1 MLLKTKSI
9 LFLQKLFRFDVAQ
22 HQSSIGTEVL
32 AGVTTFGAMAYII
45 AVNPAILAV
54 TGAGRADMITVTVL
68 AAMCGSLLMAF
79 LSRLPIALAP
89 GMGSNA
95 VFAQVVVVKMGM
107 SYGTALTMVL
117 VGGVLFTCLSLSNVR
132 QHIVRGFPASI
143 RIGLQAGIG
152 LFIAYLGLKSGGLI
166 VNDSSGSIAFADLR
180 SPSVMVVFLS
190 LLLIAALVAARVRGA
205 MLLSILAVTVAG
217 LFIQTT
223 PGHFMTV
230 LPSRAV
236 ALPHAPT
243 AYFFAFDTTEFFKN
257 FFLVLPL
264 TLYFFLS
271 DFFSATATMIAVT
284 RRAGMMDEQGNFRN
298 SRRAYLADGLAS
310 IVGACLGSPTV
321 GAYVESATGV
331 EAGGRTGLTTLTVAI
346 LFGLSAFLWPL
357 IACIPP
363 QATTAALVMVGVLM
377 MEGLTE
383 LDVADP
389 LQTISAG
396 MIVLLTVTTANLMIG
411 ICAGCFA
418 YTVMAAATRSW
429 KRLPPVFLLTNVLL
443 VIYLV
448 LVTYTVN

>member
-1 MLLKTKSI
+1 MRGVLS
-9 LFLQKLFRFDVAQ
+9 LQKLFGFKVAE

-32 AGVTTFGAMAYII
+32 AGLTTFGAMGYII
-45 AVNPAILAV
+45 AVNPAILSA
-54 TGAGRADMITVTVL
+54 TGANRADMITVTVL

-95 VFAQVVVVKMGM
+95 VFAQVVVVKMGL

-117 VGGVLFTCLSLSNVR
+117 VGGILFTCLSLSNVR

-152 LFIAYLGLKSGGLI
+152 LFIAYLGLRSGGLI
-166 VNDSSGSIAFADLR
+166 VTDAGGSVAFADLR
-180 SPSVMVVFLS
+180 TPSVMVVFLS

-217 LFIQTT
+217 LFIHTSD
-223 PGHFMTV
+223 GHVMTV
-230 LPSRAV
+230 LPTQVV
-236 ALPHAPT
+236 ALPHVPS
-243 AYFFAFDTTEFFKN
+243 AYFFAFDTSEFFHN

-284 RRAGMMDEQGNFRN
+284 RRAGMMDAQGNFLN
-298 SRRAYLADGLAS
+298 SRRAFLADGLAS

-363 QATTAALVMVGVLM
+363 QATTAALVMVGILM
-377 MEGLTE
+377 MEGLAE
-383 LDVADP
+383 LDVSDP
-389 LQTISAG
+389 IQSVSAG

-418 YTVMAAATRSW
+418 YTVMAVATRSW
-429 KRLPPVFLLTNVLL
+429 ARLTPVFLLTNVLL

>member
-1 MLLKTKSI
+1 MRAVLS
-9 LFLQKLFRFDVAQ
+9 LQKLFGFNVAG
-22 HQSSIGTEVL
+22 HQSSVGTEVL
-32 AGVTTFGAMAYII
+32 AGFTTFGAMGYII

-54 TGAGRADMITVTVL
+54 TGANRADMITVTVL

-95 VFAQVVVVKMGM
+95 VFAQVVVVKMGL

-117 VGGVLFTCLSLSNVR
+117 VGGILFTCLSLSNVR

-152 LFIAYLGLKSGGLI
+152 LFIAYLGLRSGGLI
-166 VNDSSGSIAFADLR
+166 VTDPAGGVAFADLR

-217 LFIQTT
+217 LFIQTS
-223 PGHFMTV
+223 PGHVMTV
-230 LPSRAV
+230 LPAQAV
-236 ALPHAPT
+236 A
-243 AYFFAFDTTEFFKN
+243 
-257 FFLVLPL
+257 LPL

-284 RRAGMMDEQGNFRN
+284 RRAGMMDAQGNFMN
-298 SRRAYLADGLAS
+298 SRRAFLADGLAS

-346 LFGLSAFLWPL
+346 LFGLSAFFWPL

-363 QATTAALVMVGVLM
+363 QATTAALVMVGILM

-383 LDVADP
+383 LDISDP
-389 LQTISAG
+389 LQSVSAG

-418 YTVMAAATRSW
+418 YTVMAVATRSW
-429 KRLPPVFLLTNVLL
+429 ARLTPVFLLTNVLL

>member
-1 MLLKTKSI
+1 MKSV
-9 LFLQKLFRFDVAQ
+9 LPLQKLFRFNVAD
-22 HQSSIGTEVL
+22 HQSSIGTELL
-32 AGVTTFGAMAYII
+32 AGLTTFGAMAYII
-45 AVNPAILAV
+45 AVNPAILAA
-54 TGAGRADMITVTVL
+54 TGAGRADMITVTAL
-68 AAMCGSLLMAF
+68 AAMCGSLLMALF
-79 LSRLPIALAP
+79 ARLPIALAP
-89 GMGSNA
+89 VMGSNV
-95 VFAQVVVVKMGM
+95 VFAQVVVVRMGL

-117 VGGVLFTCLSLSNVR
+117 VGGILFTCLSLSNVR
-132 QHIVRGFPASI
+132 QHIVSGFPVSI

-152 LFIAYLGLKSGGLI
+152 LFIAYLGLKGGGLI
-166 VNDSSGSIAFADLR
+166 VNDAGGNIAFADLR

-190 LLLIAALVAARVRGA
+190 LLFITALVAARVRGA

-217 LFIQTT
+217 LFIQTS

-230 LPSRAV
+230 LPAQMV
-236 ALPHAPT
+236 ALPHVPK
-243 AYFFAFDTTEFFKN
+243 AYFFAFDTTEFIHN
-257 FFLVLPL
+257 FFLVIPL

-284 RRAGMMDEQGNFRN
+284 RRAGLMDAQGHFLN

-310 IVGACLGSPTV
+310 IMGACLGSPTV

-363 QATTAALVMVGVLM
+363 QATTPALVMVGILM

-383 LDVADP
+383 LDVSDP

-418 YTVMAAATRSW
+418 YTIMAAVTRNW
-429 KRLPPVFLLTNVLL
+429 KRLTPVFLLTNVLL
-443 VIYLV
+443 VIYLI

>member
-1 MLLKTKSI
+1 MKSA
-9 LFLQKLFRFDVAQ
+9 LPLQKLFRFNVAD
-22 HQSSIGTEVL
+22 HQSSVGTEVL
-32 AGVTTFGAMAYII
+32 AGLTTFGAMAYII
-45 AVNPAILAV
+45 AVNPAILAA
-54 TGAGRADMITVTVL
+54 TGANRADMITVTVL
-68 AAMCGSLLMAF
+68 AAMCGSLLMALF
-79 LSRLPIALAP
+79 ARLPIALAP
-89 GMGSNA
+89 VMGSNV
-95 VFAQVVVVKMGM
+95 VFAQVVVVRMGL
-107 SYGTALTMVL
+107 SYSTALTMVL

-132 QHIVRGFPASI
+132 QHIVSGFPVSI

-152 LFIAYLGLKSGGLI
+152 LFIAYLGLKGGGLI
-166 VNDSSGSIAFADLR
+166 VNDAGGNIAFADLR

-190 LLLIAALVAARVRGA
+190 LLFIAALVAARVRGA
-205 MLLSILAVTVAG
+205 MLLSILVVTVAG
-217 LFIQTT
+217 LFIQTS

-230 LPSRAV
+230 LPSQMV
-236 ALPHAPT
+236 ALPHVPK
-243 AYFFAFDTTEFFKN
+243 AYFFAFDTTEFIHN
-257 FFLVLPL
+257 FFLVIPL

-284 RRAGMMDEQGNFRN
+284 RRAGLMDAQGHFLN

-310 IVGACLGSPTV
+310 IMGACLGSPTV

-363 QATTAALVMVGVLM
+363 QATTPALVMVGILM

-383 LDVADP
+383 LDVSNP
-389 LQTISAG
+389 LETISAG

-418 YTVMAAATRSW
+418 YTIMAAVTRNW
-429 KRLPPVFLLTNVLL
+429 KRLTPVFLLTNVLL
-443 VIYLV
+443 VIYLI